1 MKATFEIKRTTDGRF
16 MFNLKAAND
25 QIIFTS
31 QIYETKENAEHG
43 IASVKQNAALDERFE
58 EKVGTDG
65 APYFVLHAGNNL
77 VIGRSEMYS
86 SREAM
91 HKGMASV
98 KKNAVAAETVDL
110 STHVSA

>member
-1 MKATFEIKRTTDGRF
+1 MKATFEIKRTVDGKF

-25 QIIFTS
+25 QIILTS
-31 QIYETKENAEHG
+31 QTYETKENAEHG
-43 IASVKQNAALDERFE
+43 IASVKQNAELDERYE
-58 EKVGTDG
+58 DKVGTNG
-65 APYFVLHAGNNL
+65 APYFVLHAGNKL
-77 VIGRSEMYS
+77 VIGKSEMYS

-98 KKNAVAAETVDL
+98 KKNAAAAETVDL